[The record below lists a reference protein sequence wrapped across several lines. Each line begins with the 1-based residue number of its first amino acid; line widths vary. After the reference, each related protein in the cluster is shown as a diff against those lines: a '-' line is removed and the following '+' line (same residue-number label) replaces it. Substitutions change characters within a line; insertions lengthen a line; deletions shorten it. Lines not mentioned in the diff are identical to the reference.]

1 MFSLQKL
8 LSKDDKFFDLLESSA
23 EEARSSV
30 QLLVPYLKSPDRVLS
45 LDEFIEKRRRD
56 KIITREIAEHLCK
69 TFVTPLEREDIESLS
84 NALYKIPK
92 TVEKFGERLLLAP
105 QLIQGLN
112 FSKHAGM
119 LEEAT
124 DSVLIM
130 VKELRSGVN
139 LEEIKKHNT
148 ILQRIEGEADKLML
162 EGLRDIYGT
171 DENPLRTVFL
181 KDLFELL
188 EKIFDRCRDVGN
200 SVFQITLKHS

>member
-1 MFSLQKL
+1 MFSLQRL
-8 LSKDDKFFDLLESSA
+8 LSRDDKFFDLLESSA

-45 LDEFIEKRRRD
+45 LDEFVEKRRRD
-56 KIITREIAEHLCK
+56 KVITREIAEHLCK

-84 NALYKIPK
+84 NTLYKIPK

-105 QLIQGLN
+105 HFVKGVDLAR
-112 FSKHAGM
+112 HAVM

-124 DSVLIM
+124 DAVLVM

-139 LEEIKKHNT
+139 LKDITEQNT
-148 ILQRIEGEADKLML
+148 KLQRIEGEADQLML
-162 EGLRDIYGT
+162 EGLRSIYSDT
-171 DENPLRTVFL
+171 QSPLRTIFL

-188 EKIFDRCRDVGN
+188 EKIFDRCRDAGN
-200 SVFQITLKHS
+200 SVFQIVLKHS